1 MTQRGWRR
9 DGAVVEPD
17 IGIEWELIEAIDEAS
32 GGLVRD
38 DRPILL

>member
-1 MTQRGWRR
+1 MTQRGWHS
-9 DGAVVEPD
+9 DVAALEPD
-17 IGIEWELIEAIDEAS
+17 VGVEWDLIVAIDDAS